1 MKTLLI
7 VLMLLT
13 GCVQKETIKE
23 PGKVHRTTTIY
34 RYVSGQCVPD
44 DDQNTAL
51 RKALKSRDRWK
62 QYAERL
68 EKLPGATINDPD
80 QQLETSP
87 EHD

>member
-1 MKTLLI
+1 MKTFLI
-7 VLMLLT
+7 VVMLLT

-23 PGKVHRTTTIY
+23 PGQVHRTTIY
-34 RYVSGQCVPD
+34 RYLSGLCAPN
-44 DDQNTAL
+44 DDQSAAL
-51 RKALKSRDRWK
+51 RKALKSRDSWK
-62 QYAERL
+62 RYAERL

>member
-1 MKTLLI
+1 MKIFLI
-7 VLMLLT
+7 VVMLLT

-23 PGKVHRTTTIY
+23 PGQVHQTTVY
-34 RYVSGQCVPD
+34 RYLSGKCVPD
-44 DDQNTAL
+44 DDQSAAL
-51 RKALKSRDRWK
+51 HKALKSRDRWK

>member
-7 VLMLLT
+7 ILMLLT
-13 GCVQKETIKE
+13 GCVQKETIRE
-23 PGKVHRTTTIY
+23 PGKIQRTTIY
-34 RYVSGQCVPD
+34 RYLSGQCVPN
-44 DDQNTAL
+44 DDQSAAL

-80 QQLETSP
+80 QQLEAGP
-87 EHD
+87 KDD